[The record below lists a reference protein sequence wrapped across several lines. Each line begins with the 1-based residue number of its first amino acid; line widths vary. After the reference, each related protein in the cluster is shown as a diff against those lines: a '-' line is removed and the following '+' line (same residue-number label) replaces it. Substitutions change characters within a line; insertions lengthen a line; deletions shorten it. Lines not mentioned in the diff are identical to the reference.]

1 MKKHGIFFVPNI
13 VLGTILGLIIIL
25 DIIVVTIS
33 YYGFQEVKNKY
44 QVSVYEND
52 SQEAV
57 VGENPYQW
65 YDLLSVG
72 DISTE
77 AIGNVYKDQTA
88 QEGYQYYRVDIQM
101 KNQGTQSS
109 AQRYMSHYFD
119 GPEYGD
125 VEEVEEDTSTEDIS
139 DIASYNTP
147 IIPAGQTGIVS
158 RVIEVK
164 DGVTSAKM
172 SFYNSDSEKEEY
184 TIELK

>member
-13 VLGTILGLIIIL
+13 VLGVILGLIIIL

-33 YYGFQEVKNKY
+33 HYGFQEIKQKY
-44 QVSVYEND
+44 QGSVYNDD
-52 SQEAV
+52 SQVAE

-77 AIGNVYKDQTA
+77 AIGTAYKDLTA
-88 QEGYQYYRVDIQM
+88 QEGYQYYRVDIEM

-109 AQRYMSHYFD
+109 PQRYMSHFFE
-119 GPEYGD
+119 GPEYED
-125 VEEVEEDTSTEDIS
+125 VEEVEEDTSAEDIS
-139 DIASYNTP
+139 EIVSYNTP

-164 DGVTSAKM
+164 DGVTSIKM
-172 SFYNSDSEKEEY
+172 IFYNSDSEKEEY